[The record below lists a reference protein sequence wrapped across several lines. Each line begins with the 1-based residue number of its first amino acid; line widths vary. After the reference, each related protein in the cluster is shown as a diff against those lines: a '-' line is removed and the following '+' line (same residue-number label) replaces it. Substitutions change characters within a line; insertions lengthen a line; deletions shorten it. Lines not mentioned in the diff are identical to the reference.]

1 MQFESFQQFQAAL
14 DDLKCTGLCVYNSQT
29 VEDYN
34 KKRQTKK
41 IVTDLVDVEKGI
53 KPNQLN
59 FSLGCK
65 AKIIPSYDRYSMHGL
80 KCHIEIHFFV
90 LQVL

>member
-34 KKRQTKK
+34 KKRQKKK
-41 IVTDLVDVEKGI
+41 IVTDLVDME
-53 KPNQLN
+53 
-59 FSLGCK
+59 
-65 AKIIPSYDRYSMHGL
+65 
-80 KCHIEIHFFV
+80 
-90 LQVL
+90 